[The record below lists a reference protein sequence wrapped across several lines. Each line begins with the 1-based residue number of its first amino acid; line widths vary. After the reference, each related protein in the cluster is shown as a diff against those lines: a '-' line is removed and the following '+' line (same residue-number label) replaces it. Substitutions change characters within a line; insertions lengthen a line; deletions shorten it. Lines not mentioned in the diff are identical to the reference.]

1 MTNLNRKH
9 LTPKMEKLRGYEA
22 TLTAMRSEIELS
34 EEAVTFLDKILIEI
48 SDIAAKEKEEFLEKK
63 KELKK
68 ARDAKRNSNNS
79 SKTKVYSHPGTATA
93 GRSVFRGLAG
103 KTSGRNWKEVK

>member
-1 MTNLNRKH
+1 MTKLPRKH

-34 EEAVTFLDKILIEI
+34 EESVTFLDKILIEI
-48 SDIAAKEKEEFLEKK
+48 SDIIATEKEKFLEKK

-68 ARDAKRNSNNS
+68 ARDAKKSSNNS
-79 SKTKVYSHPGTATA
+79 SKTKVPSHPGTATA
-93 GRSVFRGLAG
+93 GRSVLRGLAG
-103 KTSGRNWKEVK
+103 KTSSRDWKKVK